1 MEKVVVASVSTGA
14 GKTSVI
20 VGLAR
25 SLKRSFGYLKP
36 FGDRLVYREKKV
48 WDFDADLLTALMGV
62 RKDPED
68 LTIGFEHAKLRYMY
82 DGEGRRKRL
91 QEMVSQAQGEILFVE
106 GGKSL
111 RYGVSLGLDAIS
123 VAKDIGAELVIVISG
138 NEDVMM
144 DDAVFV
150 KKYLEQPFTRIE
162 NIWDETVKKQM
173 EDDQKFHQTSLYIT
187 VNRALSSA
195 SPYGKEASRAIVK
208 EYKKEWLTQLSP
220 RDRQTSMRLA
230 FALYDEKLYED
241 ALAVFQKMP
250 MMKMWEGFM
259 LDLLGRRSEAIEC
272 YKTAIAMPRRGPRG
286 NTYGQYGIT
295 DTVEYIKQYL
305 EKSFVRVE
313 NNAN

>member
-48 WDFDADLLTALMGV
+48 WDFDADLLTSLMGV

-123 VAKDIGAELVIVISG
+123 VAKDIGAELVIVSTYPL
-138 NEDVMM
+138 
-144 DDAVFV
+144 A
-150 KKYLEQPFTRIE
+150 EQ
-162 NIWDETVKKQM
+162 
-173 EDDQKFHQTSLYIT
+173 
-187 VNRALSSA
+187 
-195 SPYGKEASRAIVK
+195 
-208 EYKKEWLTQLSP
+208 
-220 RDRQTSMRLA
+220 
-230 FALYDEKLYED
+230 
-241 ALAVFQKMP
+241 
-250 MMKMWEGFM
+250 
-259 LDLLGRRSEAIEC
+259 
-272 YKTAIAMPRRGPRG
+272 
-286 NTYGQYGIT
+286 
-295 DTVEYIKQYL
+295 
-305 EKSFVRVE
+305 
-313 NNAN
+313 